1 MFINNL
7 NPTLLKLGPLEL
19 RYYGLVYVL
28 GFIATFFYL
37 NYLVK
42 NKKIKLSQDQLS
54 DLLFY
59 LILGVIFGGR
69 IFYILF
75 YNLKYYLNNPFEIFA
90 VWHGGMSFHGALIGL
105 MIVLYYFSKKEKI
118 KFYTLADIIVLPAA
132 LFLFFGRIANFI
144 NGELYG
150 HITNVSWA
158 VKFQNIPGYRHP
170 SQIYEALKNI
180 VIFSILSL
188 QLNKSRKPGFLFWQF
203 VFFYGLFRFFIEFFR
218 FSPNYYMGLSTG
230 QYLCVFMLIP
240 ASYILIKNYL
250 TR

>member
-1 MFINNL
+1 MFIHNL
-7 NPTLLKLGPLEL
+7 NPILLKLGPLEL

-37 NYLVK
+37 NHLVK

-158 VKFQNIPGYRHP
+158 VKFQNISGYRHP

-218 FSPNYYMGLSTG
+218 FSPNYYFGLSTG
-230 QYLCVFMLIP
+230 QYLCIFMIIP
-240 ASYILIKNYL
+240 SSYILIKNYL

>member
-1 MFINNL
+1 MFIHNL
-7 NPTLLKLGPLEL
+7 NPTLLKFGPLEL

-37 NYLVK
+37 NHLVK

-105 MIVLYYFSKKEKI
+105 MIVLYYFSKK
-118 KFYTLADIIVLPAA
+118 Y
-132 LFLFFGRIANFI
+132 NF
-144 NGELYG
+144 
-150 HITNVSWA
+150 
-158 VKFQNIPGYRHP
+158 
-170 SQIYEALKNI
+170 
-180 VIFSILSL
+180 
-188 QLNKSRKPGFLFWQF
+188 
-203 VFFYGLFRFFIEFFR
+203 
-218 FSPNYYMGLSTG
+218 
-230 QYLCVFMLIP
+230 
-240 ASYILIKNYL
+240 
-250 TR
+250 